1 MAKKATSEVFGAS
14 GSYLALNHA
23 VPTIPTSQ
31 LPSSPSIDQPF
42 SVPARVFCPARSQV
56 NYLAKQQE
64 TLLSLRLALVQLA
77 VE

>member
-1 MAKKATSEVFGAS
+1 MGENTTSEVFGAS
-14 GSYLALNHA
+14 SSYLALNHA

-42 SVPARVFCPARSQV
+42 SVPARVSYPARLQV
-56 NYLAKQQE
+56 NSLTNQQE
-64 TLLSLRLALVQLA
+64 TLLSLRLALVRLA